1 MSNNHGPN
9 SPLNTFIVRFWRE
22 PGTGAGRWRGQV
34 QHIQSGKRAA
44 FAEEEALLSFIRRW
58 VQTLEV
64 EQQIAGQ
71 QRIA

>member
-1 MSNNHGPN
+1 MSTNRGPGT
-9 SPLNTFIVRFWRE
+9 PLNTFIVRFWQE
-22 PGTGAGRWRGQV
+22 PGGNEALWHGQV
-34 QHIQSGKRAA
+34 QHVQSGERVA
-44 FAEEEALLSFIRRW
+44 FAKEEALLSFIRRW